1 MTWRPD
7 IFLWECMYVVLKN
20 YTAVRKQRKIIII
33 CLLCWPPSRQP
44 CNSYMAK
51 KVHEVLALIWQR
63 MSAHIFVEVLTLSI
77 LDVWLLI
84 YFFLFDTPSK
94 ARDFFGIPFQ
104 SVILI
109 AFVFLTI
116 LTPYIC
122 TFGVNSLF
130 FTQISHGV
138 SAIVPSTCPITS
150 HIAAR
155 SAILQTKQ
163 KKSNH
168 KKPKIV
174 QRKVVSGF
182 KVPNL
187 HTSKPHGLQGK
198 QFHRPYTRENQSWL
212 LGPIKGPLSIGR

>member
-94 ARDFFGIPFQ
+94 ARDFFGIPLPKRYFN
-104 SVILI
+104 SFCIFNYFNPIYLY
-109 AFVFLTI
+109 FWRKFTVFYANFTW
-116 LTPYIC
+116 C
-122 TFGVNSLF
+122 FGHCSFNL
-130 FTQISHGV
+130 
-138 SAIVPSTCPITS
+138 
-150 HIAAR
+150 
-155 SAILQTKQ
+155 
-163 KKSNH
+163 SNH
-168 KKPKIV
+168 KPY
-174 QRKVVSGF
+174 SGTLRNPTN
-182 KVPNL
+182 K
-187 HTSKPHGLQGK
+187 TKKK
-198 QFHRPYTRENQSWL
+198 QS
-212 LGPIKGPLSIGR
+212 